1 VKLTYD
7 TQETDELP
15 SAYALGE
22 RLAHIDLI
30 GLGIL
35 IYTRAAKAQQLDA
48 LLPGLYCAAAGGQ
61 QARADGE
68 EYGRSERIFTESLT
82 TIMH

>member
-1 VKLTYD
+1 MKLTYD

-35 IYTRAAKAQQLDA
+35 IYTRAAKAPQLDA
-48 LLPGLYCAAAGGQ
+48 LLPGFSTGGQ
-61 QARADGE
+61 QARVDGQ

-82 TIMH
+82 KIMH